1 MKRIITFLSILVLAT
16 MAAGAQTI
24 DKRSDETKTYAKN
37 YADNRPFSKTDIND
51 IELSNLMIQESKLL
65 NNRKVALILSLSGT
79 AVGATAYAIRND
91 KGGHSQGIK
100 ALGYV
105 GLATAAAGGIWL
117 IVNEFQLIS
126 VRKDINDHMQVR
138 IDPTG
143 FKINF

>member
-79 AVGATAYAIRND
+79 AV
-91 KGGHSQGIK
+91 
-100 ALGYV
+100 
-105 GLATAAAGGIWL
+105 
-117 IVNEFQLIS
+117 
-126 VRKDINDHMQVR
+126 
-138 IDPTG
+138 
-143 FKINF
+143 